1 MFWRFIDYHAWCL
14 SNQKE
19 SEDLSHKRY
28 LDFLD
33 ILLTAKDESGNGLT
47 KEDIRN
53 EVDTFLFEGK
63 SQNAFMHKISLCQNR
78 YILLYP

>member
-1 MFWRFIDYHAWCL
+1 MFWRFIDYQAWSL

-19 SEDLSHKRY
+19 REDLSQKRY

-63 SQNAFMHKISLCQNR
+63 SQNAFMHKISLMSE
-78 YILLYP
+78 

>member
-1 MFWRFIDYHAWCL
+1 MFWRFIDYHAWTL

-63 SQNAFMHKISLCQNR
+63 SQNAFMHKISLMSE
-78 YILLYP
+78 